1 VLTEP
6 FVENLVEYN
15 IAVMKNA
22 DGKII
27 TSAIERP
34 NASGEFLSFKDK
46 YLDGGKK
53 KAVKKKAVAI
63 MPSQQ
68 LINSRREF
76 NPSLAPA
83 QESFIRESAV
93 KLFAELGA
101 TGCPRIDFNSNGM
114 TGEIWLNEVNPIPGA
129 MAFYLWAQA
138 KPAISYQELAN
149 IILAN
154 ANRRTDNIDLKQ
166 AASVVFR

>member
-1 VLTEP
+1 MLPPE
-6 FVENLVEYN
+6 
-15 IAVMKNA
+15 
-22 DGKII
+22 
-27 TSAIERP
+27 
-34 NASGEFLSFKDK
+34 
-46 YLDGGKK
+46 
-53 KAVKKKAVAI
+53 
-63 MPSQQ
+63 
-68 LINSRREF
+68 
-76 NPSLAPA
+76 

-93 KLFAELGA
+93 KLFTELGA

-138 KPAISYQELAN
+138 KPAISYQELVN

-154 ANRRTDNIDLKQ
+154 ANYRSDNIDLKQ